1 MNHYNAKCLLTKFY
15 YKNDNLHFQ
24 ILIQNGDE
32 IEIHGEYLDYD
43 EYKEVFDALQSK
55 MNEKKPLKAAPQ
67 KIKRAESFFA
77 KMA

>member
-55 MNEKKPLKAAPQ
+55 MNEKKPIKVATE
-67 KIKRAESFFA
+67 KIRRAESFFA